1 MGLGQHQAMAI
12 LKRVNVHHAVST
24 LVLVQ
29 FERWN
34 LPGKNSK
41 KMQSD
46 LDILIFSSNFAR
58 EKYSFGEGLP
68 ETKSILI

>member
-1 MGLGQHQAMAI
+1 MGLGQHKAMAI
-12 LKRVNVHHAVST
+12 LKRVNIHHAVST

-34 LPGKNSK
+34 FPGKYSQ

-58 EKYSFGEGLP
+58 EKFALLE
-68 ETKSILI
+68 KDCQ